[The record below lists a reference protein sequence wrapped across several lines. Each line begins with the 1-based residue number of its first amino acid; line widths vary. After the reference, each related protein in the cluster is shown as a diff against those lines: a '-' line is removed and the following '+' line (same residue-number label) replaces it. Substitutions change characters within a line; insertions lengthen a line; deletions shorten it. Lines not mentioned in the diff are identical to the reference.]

1 MEKSKWLGPA
11 LFSIVAGLLGVML
24 IPFQQSCPPEP
35 LDVQCSGY
43 VTPAIDLALL
53 YASVAAIIGGI
64 VTLGLSRFNGQER
77 KTWEGDPSN
86 PQWVANGFSMSS
98 QKHSLDRSTTSRAS

>member
-1 MEKSKWLGPA
+1 MEKSQWLGPA

-35 LDVQCSGY
+35 LGVQCSGY

-64 VTLGLSRFNGQER
+64 ATLGLLTVQWARAKNLGKES
-77 KTWEGDPSN
+77 SN
-86 PQWVANGFSMSS
+86 PQ
-98 QKHSLDRSTTSRAS
+98 